1 MCLPPGEVT
10 SVPWTWGGG
19 GVLPQMRCHHA
30 SRIRGGSPREGSP
43 CATNQNLNV
52 PCLQRGLPKRAGPG
66 AARVP
71 SLPFFTLKQLR
82 ALLATRWNNNNS
94 DGRASRARAR

>member
-1 MCLPPGEVT
+1 MPASRRGDIGAVDL
-10 SVPWTWGGG
+10 GGG
-19 GVLPQMRCHHA
+19 RCAA
-30 SRIRGGSPREGSP
+30 SDEVSPCVADQGWQPPEGSP
-43 CATNQNLNV
+43 CATNQNLNA